1 MTDTFTNYEFVSDKK
16 HTFSP
21 PLSLSVC
28 LSSIYVCVCM
38 CVSIMNTLISL
49 SLSACRASRVSLKTP
64 LTRCTSLLIS
74 SDGSSDSMSMGV
86 CKEKM

>member
-1 MTDTFTNYEFVSDKK
+1 MTDTFTNMSRTKN
-16 HTFSP
+16 TLSP
-21 PLSLSVC
+21 PLSLC
-28 LSSIYVCVCM
+28 LSVFYIRV
-38 CVSIMNTLISL
+38 CVSIMNTLISF